1 MPAFSSHQYQARL
14 MRLLGWGDGVARCRK
29 RHRRGIKR
37 ARVVIREEF
46 QLSSNKSVLGRGG
59 GARVYSP
66 KKLLIKPLFVFF
78 FILGN
83 NFQCELPAAVKQKVL
98 LKAKTIMSNY
108 ARGMEVF

>member
-1 MPAFSSHQYQARL
+1 MF
-14 MRLLGWGDGVARCRK
+14 WGEA
-29 RHRRGIKR
+29 
-37 ARVVIREEF
+37 
-46 QLSSNKSVLGRGG
+46 GG
-59 GARVYSP
+59 QGSIVP
-66 KKLLIKPLFVFF
+66 KNCSLNRFFFFF